1 MDKPNPNSATIR
13 QMTLDD
19 VAGVHV
25 LETKCFSTPWSKDAF
40 VQELSTNKLAR
51 YMLYELSGEIYAYG
65 GYWVILEE
73 AHITNI
79 AVDPEKRRLGIGRT
93 LVSAMLETMQ
103 SNDIKKVTLEVRDG
117 NTAARRLYE
126 SFGFKEAG
134 IRPDYY
140 QEPKEDAII
149 MWLDLD

>member
-1 MDKPNPNSATIR
+1 
-13 QMTLDD
+13 
-19 VAGVHV
+19 
-25 LETKCFSTPWSKDAF
+25 
-40 VQELSTNKLAR
+40 
-51 YMLYELSGEIYAYG
+51 MLYELSGEIYAYG

>member
-1 MDKPNPNSATIR
+1 MESPNMDSPVIR
-13 QMTLDD
+13 RMTLED
-19 VAGVHV
+19 VAGVHA
-25 LETKCFSTPWSKDAF
+25 LEMKCFSTPWSQDAF
-40 VQELSTNKLAR
+40 VQELTTNKLAR
-51 YMLYELSGEIYAYG
+51 YMLYEENGEICAYG
-65 GYWVILEE
+65 GYWVILDE

-79 AVDPEKRRLGIGRT
+79 AVDPERRRQGIGRK
-93 LVSAMLETMQ
+93 LVGEMLGTMT
-103 SNDIKKVTLEVRDG
+103 SNNIKKVTLEVRRG

-126 SFGFKEAG
+126 GFGFAEEG